1 MIVKHFIEEKILL
14 FEIIEEIDHHQV
26 EKIRDK
32 VDYDIS
38 RLRPNK
44 VVFDFKGVKFMDS
57 AGIGFIL
64 GRYKNV
70 DLYDGKIEIINV
82 GEKIRKIFE
91 MSGIPK
97 IIDVFY
103 EEKNLKQI
111 S

>member
-38 RLRPNK
+38 RLRPSK

-64 GRYKNV
+64 GRYKTV

-91 MSGIPK
+91 MSGILK
-97 IIDVFY
+97 IIPVR
-103 EEKNLKQI
+103 EEILSNG
-111 S
+111 

>member
-14 FEIIEEIDHHQV
+14 FEIVEEIDHHQV

-38 RLRPNK
+38 RLNPCK

-64 GRYKNV
+64 GRYKTI
-70 DLYDGKIEIINV
+70 DLYGGKMEIINV
-82 GEKIRKIFE
+82 DEKIKRIFE

-103 EEKNLKQI
+103 DEKNLKQI